1 MSMTPEEM
9 GRKLVAMGKKGWAP
23 NHQDNKLLFDAG
35 RALLKLAETV
45 QELQEKAYNLEEQLA
60 IREEMDHQGDPEI
73 DRWPPDDPDPEPEEA
88 PEDAVEDFWA
98 DDWPLGG

>member
-1 MSMTPEEM
+1 MSMSPEEM
-9 GRKLVAMGKKGWAP
+9 GRKLVAMGKKGFMA

-45 QELQEKAYNLEEQLA
+45 RDLQERAYNLEEQLA
-60 IREEMDHQGDPEI
+60 IREEMEHQGDPEI
-73 DRWPPDDPDPEPEEA
+73 DRWPPDDEPLDAAAPGEA
-88 PEDAVEDFWA
+88 AEDFWD

>member
-1 MSMTPEEM
+1 MTPEEM
-9 GRKLVAMGKKGWAP
+9 GRKLVAMGKKGFMA

-45 QELQEKAYNLEEQLA
+45 AELQEKVYNLEEQLA
-60 IREEMDHQGDPEI
+60 IREEMEHQGDPEI
-73 DRWPPDDPDPEPEEA
+73 DRWPPEDEPDPEPEDA
-88 PEDAVEDFWA
+88 PEDFWA

>member
-1 MSMTPEEM
+1 MKPEEM
-9 GRKLVAMGKKGWAP
+9 GRKLLAMGKKGFMA
-23 NHQDNKLLFDAG
+23 NHQDNKLLYDAG

-45 QELQEKAYNLEEQLA
+45 ADLQEKVYNLEEQLA

-73 DRWPPDDPDPEPEEA
+73 DRWPPEDEPEPEPEEA
-88 PEDAVEDFWA
+88 PEDFWA

>member
-1 MSMTPEEM
+1 MTHEEM

-35 RALLKLAETV
+35 RSLLKLTETV
-45 QELQEKAYNLEEQLA
+45 RDLQERVYNLEEKLA

-73 DRWPPDDPDPEPEEA
+73 DRWPPDDPDPEPEDPPA
-88 PEDAVEDFWA
+88 DDFWA

>member
-1 MSMTPEEM
+1 MTHEEM

-35 RALLKLAETV
+35 RAILQLAQTV
-45 QELQEKAYNLEEQLA
+45 GELQEKVYNLEEQLA
-60 IREEMDHQGDPEI
+60 IREEMEHQGDPEV
-73 DRWPPDDPDPEPEEA
+73 DRWPPDDPDPD
-88 PEDAVEDFWA
+88 PEDPPADDFWA

>member
-1 MSMTPEEM
+1 MTPEEM

-45 QELQEKAYNLEEQLA
+45 AELQEKAYNLEEQLA
-60 IREEMDHQGDPEI
+60 IREEMEHQGDPEI
-73 DRWPPDDPDPEPEEA
+73 DRWPPEDEPDPEPEEA
-88 PEDAVEDFWA
+88 PEDFWA

>member
-1 MSMTPEEM
+1 MTPEEM
-9 GRKLVAMGKKGWAP
+9 GRKLVAMGKKGFMA
-23 NHQDNKLLFDAG
+23 NHQDNKLLYDAG

-60 IREEMDHQGDPEI
+60 IREEMEHQGDPEI
-73 DRWPPDDPDPEPEEA
+73 DRWPPEDEPDPEPEDA
-88 PEDAVEDFWA
+88 PEDFWA

>member
-1 MSMTPEEM
+1 M
-9 GRKLVAMGKKGWAP
+9 VAMGKKGWAP
-23 NHQDNKLLFDAG
+23 NHQDKKLLFDAG

-60 IREEMDHQGDPEI
+60 IREEMEHQGDPEI
-73 DRWPPDDPDPEPEEA
+73 DRWPPEDEPDPDPEEA
-88 PEDAVEDFWA
+88 PEDFWA

>member
-1 MSMTPEEM
+1 MTPEEM

-45 QELQEKAYNLEEQLA
+45 AELQEKAYNLEEQLA
-60 IREEMDHQGDPEI
+60 IREEMEHQGDPEI
-73 DRWPPDDPDPEPEEA
+73 DRWPPEDEPDPEPEEA
-88 PEDAVEDFWA
+88 PQDDFWA